1 MKISLDK
8 LLQKKIEASEVN
20 LPSEVWKTIVTK
32 LRKRRQVRLYWLVFG
47 ISFVILISSMLVFSP
62 SKKKL
67 PIDFYKNTNSK
78 EFKDEQVKSEQKN
91 NLITVSK
98 YKKSKKI
105 FSSVSNIS
113 DEKKSELSNNQNY
126 NTIKAKVNNKLES
139 DDNKNAHNYNKKE
152 ESLKDKS
159 FEKSKKNISIK
170 KKIKKIDSS
179 AYKRKKDSLTAKNQK
194 KWTITPVFGFSNSG
208 RFTKNNSVIDSR
220 FDENPTSGL
229 ISKMYGYKIEFKV
242 SDKVSL
248 QTGVISKKV
257 SFITKELF
265 LTDIIIGNNNL
276 LNINYDPEILI
287 RFSNNN
293 LNLSGDPEAEKSS
306 LIQTIGYLEIPIEI
320 KYKLYNKSKFRTN
333 FVGGLSL
340 LKLNKNE
347 ILAKTDLF
355 SRKIAV
361 TNNLSTYSISFNVGL
376 DIDYNLSKRFVI
388 NTAIMFKK
396 HYQTYNRYSDK
407 TALFVMGIHTGIGY
421 RF

>member
-1 MKISLDK
+1 
-8 LLQKKIEASEVN
+8 
-20 LPSEVWKTIVTK
+20 
-32 LRKRRQVRLYWLVFG
+32 
-47 ISFVILISSMLVFSP
+47 
-62 SKKKL
+62 L

-170 KKIKKIDSS
+170 KKIKKINSS

-194 KWTITPVFGFSNSG
+194 NWTITPVFGFSNSG

-407 TALFVMGIHTGIGY
+407 TAPFVMGIHTGIGY